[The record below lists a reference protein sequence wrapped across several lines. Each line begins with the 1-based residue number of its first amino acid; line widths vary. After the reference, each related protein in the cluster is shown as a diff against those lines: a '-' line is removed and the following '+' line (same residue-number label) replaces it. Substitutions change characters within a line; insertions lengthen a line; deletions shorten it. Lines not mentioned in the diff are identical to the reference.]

1 MTTNYTAFINLLAQA
16 WPDTVTDCETSTAFA
31 QMKDQVRYNVQRRK
45 IEEITLNAAQ
55 TYTLTL
61 ASLAVADWHVLMVT
75 CRGAVPATGPTGAY
89 AAQGYISTAGHAYDN
104 STALT
109 GIIPLYGVTL
119 ATGIVVPG
127 IAILSTYNLTAAPVI
142 TSQLNG
148 SIFTIYDLLAVEDG
162 A

>member
-1 MTTNYTAFINLLAQA
+1 MTTNFSAFINLLAQA
-16 WPDTVTDCETSTAFA
+16 WPDNVTDCENSTAFA

-45 IEEITLNAAQ
+45 IEEVTLAAAA

-61 ASLAVADWHVLMVT
+61 ASLAVADWHLIMVT
-75 CRGAVPATGPTGAY
+75 CRGAVPTSGPAGAY
-89 AAQGYISTAGHAYDN
+89 AAQGYISTAGNAYNN

-119 ATGIVVPG
+119 AAGIVVPG
-127 IAILSTYNLTAAPVI
+127 VAILSTYNLTSAPVI

-148 SIFTIYDLLAVEDG
+148 SIFTIYDFLCVEDG